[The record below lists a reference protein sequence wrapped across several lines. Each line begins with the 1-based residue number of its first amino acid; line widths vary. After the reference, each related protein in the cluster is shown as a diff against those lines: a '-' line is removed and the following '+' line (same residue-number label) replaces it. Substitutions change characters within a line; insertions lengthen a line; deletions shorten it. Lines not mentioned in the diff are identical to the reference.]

1 MYFMVVA
8 IYILLVCDEKKKG
21 FIRDYLGL
29 VIPPVNQALTLN

>member
-21 FIRDYLGL
+21 FISDYLGFG
-29 VIPPVNQALTLN
+29 IPLDTQALTLN